1 LTRRHGAEMPSLE
14 QTATR
19 SSRRGID
26 RGLWWSDAAF
36 YGVFASIAA
45 FVALMN
51 LYAREAKWWDPKTLN
66 GLRPL
71 AALRHAGYKNLWQVT
86 ASFLINF
93 PFMAVA
99 AAVGALV
106 FLLVKRPRSVA
117 YSIVIMSP
125 AAVLIGGV
133 LDNPHGSLLLLWEQ
147 ITWIAGGVAVFHFTS
162 NVASRVAS
170 LEFGQAFQPEARI
183 LRVSGMILA
192 IGPAA
197 YLGLEVHQY
206 FWTGFQPRM
215 ETLVPLGLFALLLLL
230 RVRYAA
236 RPALFASLA
245 ATFFLWPLLG
255 PGLLQDTCNRLQ
267 GHMSCEWLTILFVVP
282 ASLLWVWLLHRVLSR
297 IVGAGTRGV

>member
-1 LTRRHGAEMPSLE
+1 MDEAMPSLK
-14 QTATR
+14 QTALR
-19 SSRRGID
+19 NSRRGID
-26 RGLWWSDAAF
+26 RGLWWGDAAF
-36 YGVFASIAA
+36 YGVLASIAA

-51 LYAREAKWWDPKTLN
+51 LYAREARWWDPKTLN

-71 AALRHAGYKNLWQVT
+71 AALRDAGYKHLWQVT

-93 PFMAVA
+93 PFLAVA
-99 AAVGALV
+99 AAAGALV

-117 YSIVIMSP
+117 YSIIIMSP

-133 LDNPHGSLLLLWEQ
+133 LDNPQGSSLLLWEQ
-147 ITWIAGGVAVFHFTS
+147 ITWIAGAIAVFHYTS
-162 NVASRVAS
+162 NVASRAAS
-170 LEFGQAFQPEARI
+170 LEFGAAFQPQARL

-215 ETLVPLGLFALLLLL
+215 ETLVPLALFALLLLL

-245 ATFFLWPLLG
+245 ATFFLWPFLG
-255 PGLLQDTCNRLQ
+255 PGLLEYTCNRLQ
-267 GHMSCEWLTILFVVP
+267 GHLSCEWLTILFVIP
-282 ASLLWVWLLHRVLSR
+282 ASLLWVWLLHRVFSR
-297 IVGAGTRGV
+297 IVGVGTRGV

>member
-1 LTRRHGAEMPSLE
+1 MPSLE
-14 QTATR
+14 QTAIR

-51 LYAREAKWWDPKTLN
+51 LYAREAKWWDPKTLD

-93 PFMAVA
+93 PFLAVA

-117 YSIVIMSP
+117 YSLVIMSP

-147 ITWIAGGVAVFHFTS
+147 IAWIAGAVAVFHYTS
-162 NVASRVAS
+162 NVASRAAS

-197 YLGLEVHQY
+197 YLELEVHQY

-255 PGLLQDTCNRLQ
+255 PGLLQYTCNRLQ

-282 ASLLWVWLLHRVLSR
+282 ASLLWVWLLYRVFSR